1 MLDSKMSRE
10 IRRKKLI
17 QFLDTIRLPHKSFE
31 NVDDH
36 DALVRSGLIDSL
48 SVLQIINY
56 LESEYSISF
65 AEKGIDPG
73 ELSSIAKLLD
83 LIEQFID

>member
-1 MLDSKMSRE
+1 
-10 IRRKKLI
+10 LI
-17 QFLDTIRLPHKSFE
+17 QFIDTIRLPHKSFE
-31 NVDDH
+31 NVDDQEG
-36 DALVRSGLIDSL
+36 LIRSGLIDSL

-65 AEKGIDPG
+65 VEKGIDPA
-73 ELSSIAKLLD
+73 ELGSIANILD